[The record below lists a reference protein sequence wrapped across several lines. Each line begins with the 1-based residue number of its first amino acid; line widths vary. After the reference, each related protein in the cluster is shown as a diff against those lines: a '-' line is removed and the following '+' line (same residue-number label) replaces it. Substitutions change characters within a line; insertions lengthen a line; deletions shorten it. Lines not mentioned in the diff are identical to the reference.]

1 MRVRAVVLV
10 ISALVILGVLLADV
24 RAPAQ
29 EAAPGSTGIQSSAVK
44 QMGAS
49 TTIKKLKKLDPVD
62 VLKAQV
68 GELRKE
74 VTAQRAEIDKLK
86 SDLARTN
93 VALDRGL
100 RILYGLT
107 K

>member
-1 MRVRAVVLV
+1 MRVRAALSVILAAVVLSV
-10 ISALVILGVLLADV
+10 ILADV
-24 RAPAQ
+24 RARAQ
-29 EAAPGSTGIQSSAVK
+29 ESAPGSTGIQSSAVK
-44 QMGAS
+44 RMGAS
-49 TTIKKLKKLDPVD
+49 TTIKQLKKLEPVD

-68 GELRKE
+68 EDLRKE

-93 VALDRGL
+93 AALDRGL
-100 RILYGLT
+100 RVLYGLT